1 MKATNLFYEKL
12 EIPSLGSS
20 PQIGEFVRF
29 ELLSWLIG
37 DFFTVDGTI
46 NFAVVDL
53 AVDLVVVDLAVDLTV
68 NSIVV
73 IAVDLTVMLLFA
85 STMFMVVT
93 GIVIL
98 EFPKREETRRRRN
111 TYHTIPFIEEN

>member
-1 MKATNLFYEKL
+1 
-12 EIPSLGSS
+12 
-20 PQIGEFVRF
+20 
-29 ELLSWLIG
+29 
-37 DFFTVDGTI
+37 
-46 NFAVVDL
+46 
-53 AVDLVVVDLAVDLTV
+53 
-68 NSIVV
+68 
-73 IAVDLTVMLLFA
+73 MLLFA